1 MIDRDRRMFYYP
13 ASIFKTGGIK
23 LVETEWDEIFV
34 EEIVSRIVEL
44 DKGIKQQFTEI
55 GTAMR
60 QIMVSD
66 RQMNEVLSKSNVLD
80 RFIWDLHHEL
90 AGFWG
95 RSVPGNSA
103 LRRLYAL
110 HRQKIQAEND
120 IGSGINSIGSFIRHM
135 VEALNDPV
143 LREYLPPE
151 YLKQVDSLSGDF
163 DIFRLHVAQ
172 LEQYSSRVPRIVP
185 SEADMAV
192 FMNVRKENPSNSPA
206 FLDLAAYLKMEGRHI
221 DSSVRENTEQKRR
234 RFKEEQHS
242 VSQRFAK
249 EVSDAALSAAFN
261 GLGFDPFKAVAF

>member
-66 RQMNEVLSKSNVLD
+66 RRMNDALSQSNVLE
-80 RFIWDLHHEL
+80 RFIWDLNHEL
-90 AGFWG
+90 AGLVG
-95 RSVPGNSA
+95 RSIPGNLA
-103 LRRLYAL
+103 LQRSYAL
-110 HRQKIQAEND
+110 YRKRIQAEKD
-120 IGSGINSIGSFIRHM
+120 IENGIDSIGSFIRHLI
-135 VEALNDPV
+135 EALNDTV

-151 YLKQVDSLSGDF
+151 YLHHVDSLSGDF
-163 DIFRLHVAQ
+163 DIFRLQVAQ
-172 LEQYSSRVPRIVP
+172 LEQYTSRGSKIVP

-192 FMNVRKENPSNSPA
+192 FMNLRKENPSNSPA

-221 DSSVRENTEQKRR
+221 DSSVKENAEQKRR
-234 RFKEEQHS
+234 RFKEEQNS
-242 VSQRFAK
+242 ISQRFAK
-249 EVSDAALSAAFN
+249 GVSDAALSAAFN
-261 GLGFDPFKAVAF
+261 NVGIDPFKAIDF

>member
-1 MIDRDRRMFYYP
+1 MYKRSD
-13 ASIFKTGGIK
+13 SKVNLHKTGGIK

-120 IGSGINSIGSFIRHM
+120 IGSGINSIGSFLRHM

-221 DSSVRENTEQKRR
+221 DSSVKENAEQKRR
-234 RFKEEQHS
+234 RFKEEQNS
-242 VSQRFAK
+242 ISQRFAK
-249 EVSDAALSAAFN
+249 GVSDAALSAAFN
-261 GLGFDPFKAVAF
+261 NVGIDPFKAIDF